1 MSEKR
6 YKVKTTRTHRITSA
20 DGSVTET
27 VTVTETEGKAAKEAA
42 EREVKL
48 MDEVWKKHDAFF
60 ADVFGSFKRF
70 FG

>member
-1 MSEKR
+1 
-6 YKVKTTRTHRITSA
+6 
-20 DGSVTET
+20 VTAVE
-27 VTVTETEGKAAKEAA
+27 AAVEAA
-42 EREVKL
+42 EREAKL